1 MDHWSKPWTPRT
13 QKFGDQGLLDHHN
26 QIGVF
31 SNWFFHKKGF
41 LHLWIPYWLIDQV
54 LLPNAC
60 TSNLRLKSNKDQ
72 VQIIMNL
79 SIPLGSRWV
88 GLFADLVVLDD
99 LLGFGRSFN
108 SLTSLYYQLFVILRI
123 EWSNRRYHWTF
134 LEQFEAVFD
143 FRTTRFSFEKND
155 WQYAFDLKVI

>member
-1 MDHWSKPWTPRT
+1 
-13 QKFGDQGLLDHHN
+13 
-26 QIGVF
+26 
-31 SNWFFHKKGF
+31 
-41 LHLWIPYWLIDQV
+41 
-54 LLPNAC
+54 
-60 TSNLRLKSNKDQ
+60 
-72 VQIIMNL
+72 MNL

-88 GLFADLVVLDD
+88 GFFADLVVLDD

-143 FRTTRFSFEKND
+143 FRTIRFWKKWLTICIWLESYIIFWSTHRKSNQISLLPSYLINYNKSSYPGEPID
-155 WQYAFDLKVI
+155 QPIIQYDNSIIWTCSQTIV